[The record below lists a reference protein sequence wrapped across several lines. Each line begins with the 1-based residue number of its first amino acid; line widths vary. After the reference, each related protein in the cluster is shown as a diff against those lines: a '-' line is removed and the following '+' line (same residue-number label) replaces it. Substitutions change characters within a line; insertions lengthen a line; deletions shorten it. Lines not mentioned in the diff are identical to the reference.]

1 MQTFTDR
8 LKHHFGNKLADG
20 EELYTEENLKAI
32 KQIKALVNEDL
43 TFLLHKIVLL
53 DLKTRLTTEGQQRLD
68 SFIKRTEQDLC
79 FNDTVYK
86 RFAKIVDRGFNL
98 FLFAVLG
105 DFERLT
111 TTEGHTKNF
120 IDPDLK
126 EEYLKENPEVRS
138 LIERFFYDRKA
149 KEVVETL
156 TPSEKGGDE

>member
-8 LKHHFGNKLADG
+8 LKYHFGKKLADG

-68 SFIKRTEQDLC
+68 SFIKRTEEDLY
-79 FNDTVYK
+79 FNDKVYK
-86 RFAKIVDRGFNL
+86 RFAKIVDRGFSL

-111 TTEGHTKNF
+111 TTAGHTKW
-120 IDPDLK
+120 IDPQLH
-126 EEYLKENPEVRS
+126 EEYLNDNPELRS
-138 LIERFFYDRKA
+138 EIERYFYNRKA
-149 KEVVETL
+149 KEVIETL